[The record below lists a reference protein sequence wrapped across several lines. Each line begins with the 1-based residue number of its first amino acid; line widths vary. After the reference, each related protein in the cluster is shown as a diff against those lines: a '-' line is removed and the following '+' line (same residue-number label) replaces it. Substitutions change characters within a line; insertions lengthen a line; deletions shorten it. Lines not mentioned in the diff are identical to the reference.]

1 MPKRTKVPT
10 KGELFLLDRMDLL
23 ALIKKLRDEIKELRM
38 TIRAKN
44 LTIRELRITKR
55 LHWDKIKRYREIC
68 GRLTDVETQKND
80 NNIES

>member
-1 MPKRTKVPT
+1 MAKRTKVPT

-23 ALIKKLRDEIKELRM
+23 ALIKKLRDETKELRT

-44 LTIRELRITKR
+44 ITIREERMTKR
-55 LHWDKIKRYREIC
+55 QHWAKLKRYREVC

-80 NNIES
+80 NRVEN

>member
-1 MPKRTKVPT
+1 VAKRTKVPT

-23 ALIKKLRDEIKELRM
+23 ALIKKLRDETKELRT

-44 LTIRELRITKR
+44 ITIREERMTKR
-55 LHWDKIKRYREIC
+55 QHWAKLKRYREVC

-80 NNIES
+80 NRVEN